1 MSTHEAKVCQ
11 EPHELKLGMSCL
23 CKFTPRMGLGR
34 GQVAGRH
41 LCERTI
47 SVLLS
52 CVDMLTN
59 TLPAPPQPGVT
70 EAGGEG
76 VMECAGDV
84 YICVETQQC
93 ATNVILNPELHVLGI
108 VFKNNNTTWSQ

>member
-1 MSTHEAKVCQ
+1 MLLRGHPQGKANFPTTNEERMIIDSSHHLNRNCSSNKSRGQMSTHEAKVCQ

-23 CKFTPRMGLGR
+23 CKFTPRMGLGG

-59 TLPAPPQPGVT
+59 TLPAPPNQV
-70 EAGGEG
+70 
-76 VMECAGDV
+76 
-84 YICVETQQC
+84 
-93 ATNVILNPELHVLGI
+93 
-108 VFKNNNTTWSQ
+108 SQRLVGKV